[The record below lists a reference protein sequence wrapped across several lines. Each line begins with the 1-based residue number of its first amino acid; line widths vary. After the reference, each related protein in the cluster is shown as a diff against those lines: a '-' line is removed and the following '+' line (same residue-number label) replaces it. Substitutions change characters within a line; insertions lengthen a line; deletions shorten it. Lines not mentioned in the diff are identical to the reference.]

1 MKKIKCIIIGAGEAG
16 RELYREIK
24 NHSNKFYGVVGFLDD
39 NEKRLQGNVAG
50 VRVLG
55 KTDELARFIDEYKL
69 EEVFIAIPSAQG
81 SLIRKIIQNCERKKV
96 TFRIV
101 PRLLEII
108 EGKVKLSGVREIE
121 TQDLIGRAIVK
132 SDQEAFKNYF
142 RNKTILVTGAA
153 GSIGSELCR
162 QIVQFNPK
170 RLIALDFFES
180 GLYDLNL
187 ELSGITDKCNY
198 LCVLGN
204 IFDYRNLRKI
214 MNQYRPE
221 IVFHAAAYK
230 HVPLMQMYPA
240 EAIKNNVFGTKNVAQ
255 AARLSGV
262 KKFVNISTDKAVD
275 PSSVMGATKLLGE
288 QIVKTLNKKGKTK
301 FCSVR
306 FGNVLGSQ
314 GSVVP
319 TFKKQIL
326 RGGPVTVTDK
336 KMTRYFMSIPESVQL
351 VLTAVLLIKNGGEIF
366 MLDMGEKVKIDELA
380 RLMIRLAGFVPEVDI
395 KIKYTGVRPGEKI
408 NEMLFGQDETLE
420 KTKNDKIFIV
430 GQNYEDSNIDDVLK
444 DLSSALGD
452 EDGRKIFSILRK
464 VAPNLKM
471 SNNY

>member
-24 NHSNKFYGVVGFLDD
+24 NHSNKFYEVVGFLDD

-55 KTDELARFIDEYKL
+55 KTDNLARFIDKYKL
-69 EEVFIAIPSAQG
+69 HEVFIAIPSAQG
-81 SLIRKIIQNCERKKV
+81 SLVRKIIQKCENKKV
-96 TFRIV
+96 IFRIV

-121 TQDLIGRAIVK
+121 IQDLIGRAIVK
-132 SDQEAFKNYF
+132 SDQEVFRNYIK
-142 RNKTILVTGAA
+142 NKTIMVTGAA
-153 GSIGSELCR
+153 GSIGSELCK
-162 QIVQFNPK
+162 QILQFNP
-170 RLIALDFFES
+170 RMLIALDFFES
-180 GLYDLNL
+180 GLYNLDL
-187 ELSGITDKCNY
+187 ELSEITDKCNY

-204 IFDYRNLRKI
+204 ILDNKNLRKI
-214 MNQYRPE
+214 MNQYQPE

-240 EAIKNNVFGTKNVAQ
+240 EAIKNNVFGTKDVAQ
-255 AARLSGV
+255 AALLSGV
-262 KKFVNISTDKAVD
+262 EKFINISTDKAVD

-288 QIVKTLNKKGKTK
+288 QIIKTLNKKGKTK

-319 TFKKQIL
+319 IFKKQIL
-326 RGGPVTVTDK
+326 KGGPVTVTDK
-336 KMTRYFMSIPESVQL
+336 NMTRYFMSIPESVQL
-351 VLTAVLLIKNGGEIF
+351 ILSAALLIKNGGETF

-380 RLMIRLAGFVPEVDI
+380 RLMIRLAGFIPEVDI

-408 NEMLFGQDETLE
+408 NEILSGQDEVSE
-420 KTKNDKIFIV
+420 RTKNDRIFMI
-430 GQNYEDSNIDDVLK
+430 GHDNKDNHIEDVLK
-444 DLSSALGD
+444 DLSGALRD
-452 EDGRKIFSILRK
+452 EDSQKIFSILLK

-471 SNNY
+471 TNNY